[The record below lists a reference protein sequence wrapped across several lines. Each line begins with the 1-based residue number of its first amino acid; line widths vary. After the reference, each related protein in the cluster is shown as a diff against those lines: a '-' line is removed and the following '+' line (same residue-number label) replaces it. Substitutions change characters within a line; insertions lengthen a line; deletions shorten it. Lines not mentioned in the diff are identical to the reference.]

1 MVNRSTVGSTGLA
14 ALGITMRGR
23 YRIVVDDYLNGW
35 VGESVDGDGQ
45 EDANDDYRNH
55 GSR

>member
-14 ALGITMRGR
+14 ALGVTMRGR

-35 VGESVDGDGQ
+35 VWESVDGDGQ